1 MKFFITGGAGF
12 IGSNFVNFLF
22 KSDLNFDKITVFDK
36 FTYAANIKNLSDYKS
51 NPMLKVVKGDITDSR
66 FLNQEMRDHDVVIH
80 FAAESHVDR
89 SIFSA
94 EEFIKSNVMGTL
106 NVLEGVRINNVKTM
120 IHISTDE
127 VYGTILDGDANEIC
141 PLLPNSPYAAS
152 KASSDLIARSFHQT
166 HGVDV
171 RITRCC
177 NNFGMYQHPEKMIP
191 VIINSILKQKKIPIY
206 GDGSNVR
213 EWIHVEDHCKGILEI
228 LKHGNP
234 GEIYNIGTGIRMSN
248 LDLVTLILQLMGE
261 STDKISFVVDRQG
274 HDFRYAL
281 NSEKIQ
287 NLGFTPSMDLNG
299 QLKSA
304 IDWYTRN
311 ANYWEI

>member
-1 MKFFITGGAGF
+1 VKFFITGGAGF

-36 FTYAANIKNLSDYKS
+36 FTYAANLKNLSAHQS
-51 NPMLKVVKGDITDSR
+51 NPMLKVVKGDITDSK
-66 FLNQEMRDHDVVIH
+66 LLYHEMQDHDVVIH

-89 SIFSA
+89 SISSA
-94 EEFIKSNVMGTL
+94 EEFIKSNVMGTH
-106 NVLEGVRINNVKTM
+106 NVLEGVRINNVRTM

-127 VYGTILDGDANEIC
+127 VYGTILDGSADELH
-141 PLLPNSPYAAS
+141 PLLPNSPYASS
-152 KASSDLIARSFHQT
+152 KASSDLVARSFHQT

-177 NNFGMYQHPEKMIP
+177 NNFGKYQHPEKMIP
-191 VIINSILKQKKIPIY
+191 VVINSILKQKKIPIY

-213 EWIHVEDHCKGILEI
+213 EWIHVEDHCKGILEV
-228 LKHGNP
+228 LKNGNP

-248 LDLVTLILQLMGE
+248 LDLATLILQLMGE
-261 STDKISFVVDRQG
+261 SMDKISFVADRQG
-274 HDFRYAL
+274 HDFRYSL
-281 NSEKIQ
+281 NSEKIR
-287 NLGFTPSMDLNG
+287 NLGFAPSIDLDG

-304 IDWYTRN
+304 IDWYKHN
-311 ANYWEI
+311 VNYWET

>member
-36 FTYAANIKNLSDYKS
+36 FTYAANLKNLSLHQS
-51 NPMLKVVKGDITDSR
+51 NPKLKVVKGDITDSK
-66 FLNQEMRDHDVVIH
+66 FLNQEMQDHDVVIH

-89 SIFSA
+89 SISSA
-94 EEFIKSNVMGTL
+94 GEFIKSNVMGTH
-106 NVLEGVRINNVKTM
+106 NVLEGMRINNVRTM

-127 VYGTILDGDANEIC
+127 VYGTILDGSADEVH
-141 PLLPNSPYAAS
+141 PLLPNSPYASS

-177 NNFGMYQHPEKMIP
+177 NNFGKYQHPEKMIP
-191 VIINSILKQKKIPIY
+191 VIINSILKQKKIPVY

-213 EWIHVEDHCKGILEI
+213 EWIHVEDHCKGILEV
-228 LKHGNP
+228 LKNGIP
-234 GEIYNIGTGIRMSN
+234 GEIYNIGTGVRMSN
-248 LDLVTLILQLMGE
+248 LDLATLILQLMGE
-261 STDKISFVVDRQG
+261 SMDRISFVPDRQG
-274 HDFRYAL
+274 HDFRYSL
-281 NSEKIQ
+281 NSEKIRS
-287 NLGFTPSMDLNG
+287 LGFTPSIDLNS
-299 QLKSA
+299 QLKSV
-304 IDWYTRN
+304 IDWYKQN
-311 ANYWEI
+311 VNYWET

>member
-1 MKFFITGGAGF
+1 
-12 IGSNFVNFLF
+12 
-22 KSDLNFDKITVFDK
+22 
-36 FTYAANIKNLSDYKS
+36 
-51 NPMLKVVKGDITDSR
+51 MLKVVRGDITDSR
-66 FLNQEMRDHDVVIH
+66 LLNQEMRNHDVVIH

-89 SIFSA
+89 SISSA
-94 EEFIKSNVMGTL
+94 EEFIKSNVIGTL
-106 NVLEGVRINNVKTM
+106 NVLEGMRINNVKTM

-127 VYGTILDGDANEIC
+127 VYGTILDSNANELH

-177 NNFGMYQHPEKMIP
+177 NNFGIYQHSEKLIP
-191 VIINSILKQKKIPIY
+191 VIINSILKKKKIPIY

-213 EWIHVEDHCKGILEI
+213 EWIHVEDHCKGILEV
-228 LKHGNP
+228 LENGVP

-248 LDLVTLILQLMGE
+248 LDLATLILQLMGE
-261 STDKISFVVDRQG
+261 SVDKISFVADRQG

-287 NLGFTPSMDLNG
+287 NLGFTPSMDLDG
-299 QLKSA
+299 QLMSA
-304 IDWYTRN
+304 IDWYKQN
-311 ANYWEI
+311 VNYWDN